1 MATTYLTP
9 GVYVEEVD
17 KGPKPI
23 EGVGTSTAAFIG
35 FADRGPVNQPTFV
48 TSWTQYVNTFG
59 GFIPGGYLAH
69 AKEGAGPGVVV
80 LQEWWGLDSYIKG
93 VCDQLADEGFTALAP
108 DLYHGQVAKHTEMD
122 KAAELMN
129 SLPPDRAARDMGG
142 AVDFLLGHES
152 VRGHNVGVVG
162 YCMGGML
169 ALILAA
175 QQGDKVGAV
184 VSYYGYPSGDT
195 EPDWSNLSAPVLMH
209 VAGNDDFFAPSGAEE
224 LEKKLTGMGKDVTVH
239 LYPGTGHAFAL
250 DHNALGTHDADAQ
263 RQAWVRTLEFLRKHL
278 G

>member
-1 MATTYLTP
+1 M
-9 GVYVEEVD
+9 GENVEFPSN
-17 KGPKPI
+17 GN
-23 EGVGTSTAAFIG
+23 TA
-35 FADRGPVNQPTFV
+35 
-48 TSWTQYVNTFG
+48 
-59 GFIPGGYLAH
+59 GGYLAR

-80 LQEWWGLDSYIKG
+80 VQEWWGLDSYIKG
-93 VCDQLADEGFTALAP
+93 ACDQLADEGFTALAP
-108 DLYHGQVAKHTEMD
+108 DLYHGDLAKHTEMD

-142 AVDFLLGHES
+142 AVGFLLGHES
-152 VRGHNVGVVG
+152 VRGHNVGVLG

-169 ALILAA
+169 ALILAD

-209 VAGNDDFFAPSGAEE
+209 VAGNDDFFGPSGAEE
-224 LEKKLTGMGKDVTVH
+224 LEEKLKGMGKDVTMH